1 MVRHEALV
9 GDGPPRGWWLYDEMD
24 MSAGDVP
31 VMTHSILL
39 TGGYEIRLK
48 FFSVCCRR
56 LKILDLPADEEGAL
70 GSEVAGGRMPLKD
83 ALPS

>member
-1 MVRHEALV
+1 MVRHEALA
-9 GDGPPRGWWLYDEMD
+9 GDGPPRVWWLYDEMD

-39 TGGYEIRLK
+39 TGGYEVRLK
-48 FFSVCCRR
+48 FFGVRCRR
-56 LKILDLPADEEGAL
+56 LKILDLPSDEEGAL